1 MKSLQP
7 TVQRAELGSVKLW
20 RDELAEI
27 IRMLGLL
34 GDAQV
39 RIETNQNLIEDLDV
53 NLPKLG
59 ERLNISM

>member
-1 MKSLQP
+1 
-7 TVQRAELGSVKLW
+7 
-20 RDELAEI
+20 
-27 IRMLGLL
+27 MLGLL